1 MNTRLNDFDIREKKY
16 PLDVL
21 IKNVEHLDLTT
32 LLHYQTLDA
41 NFCKKYILNEK
52 YQLSFEDSYLI
63 TIDYVLKKQP
73 HLKYEDLI
81 SDDDDSD
88 DTDDDNDNNDS

>member
-1 MNTRLNDFDIREKKY
+1 MEKKLNDFDIRKNKY

-21 IKNVEHLDLTT
+21 IKNCEHLDLTT

-52 YQLSFEDSYLI
+52 YHLSFEDSYLI

-73 HLKYEDLI
+73 HLKYEDLVSDDEDSDDED
-81 SDDDDSD
+81 SDDDDK
-88 DTDDDNDNNDS
+88 